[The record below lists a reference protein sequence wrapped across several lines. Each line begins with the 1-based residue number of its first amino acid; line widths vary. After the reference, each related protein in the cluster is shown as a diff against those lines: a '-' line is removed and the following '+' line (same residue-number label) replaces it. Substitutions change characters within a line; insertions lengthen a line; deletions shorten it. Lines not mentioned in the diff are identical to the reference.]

1 MLYPVRRFRP
11 PLLFKTVPEAA
22 ALRLGTAS
30 VATLG
35 PNLRVVCWNFF
46 KAIRPGALGDL
57 AAVSAEADL
66 VLLQEAVLHGGRPT
80 PLHLSSGLEWV
91 MAETLTHARQGITS
105 GPKTGCRA
113 PALEIRT
120 LRSLDYEPISGTPKA
135 LLLTRY
141 PTQGGGVMTVIN
153 VHAMNFVP
161 LAKFAR
167 QMTQL
172 LDLLSVQAGPV
183 LVGGDFNTW
192 NPSRQRLVFG
202 SMAEAGLARVPVAAP
217 RRWRHLRQ
225 QLDHVFSRGLT
236 LVDARPLAHIASSDH
251 IPLRIEFMIA

>member
-1 MLYPVRRFRP
+1 MFDPVRRFRP
-11 PLLFKTVPEAA
+11 PLLFKTVPQGEAV
-22 ALRLGTAS
+22 RLGTAS
-30 VATLG
+30 QTTLG
-35 PNLRVVCWNFF
+35 PHLRVVCWNFF
-46 KAIRPGALGDL
+46 KAIRRGALGDL

-66 VLLQEAVLHGGRPT
+66 VLLQEAVLHGGRPHA
-80 PLHLSSGLEWV
+80 LHLSSGLEWI
-91 MAETLTHARQGITS
+91 MAETLAHARQGITS

-113 PALEIRT
+113 PASGTLC

-141 PTQGGGVMTVIN
+141 PTAAGGVMTVIN

-167 QMTQL
+167 QMAQLVELLATQP
-172 LDLLSVQAGPV
+172 DPV

-192 NPSRQRLVFG
+192 NPARRRLVFG
-202 SMAEAGLARVPVAAP
+202 SMAGAGLARAPVAAP

-236 LVDARPLAHIASSDH
+236 LVDARPLAHISSSDH
-251 IPLRIEFMIA
+251 IPLRIEFTLA